1 MEAKRS
7 KRTPAAQALTASPG
21 EEIMEATCAKAG
33 SRAVLTVSRCF
44 KHHHISS
51 LFQDLQRILSCVMR
65 FVHIRARC
73 AKQFT
78 VLHGHICQ
86 VKAATVPPIRVQ
98 LLCPQKQD
106 DCG

>member
-44 KHHHISS
+44 KHHHIIITVPGFAEDSE
-51 LFQDLQRILSCVMR
+51 LC
-65 FVHIRARC
+65 HEIRAYSC
-73 AKQFT
+73 KMCKA
-78 VLHGHICQ
+78 VHGFARSHLPGEGSNCTTHQ
-86 VKAATVPPIRVQ
+86 SAVALPSET
-98 LLCPQKQD
+98 
-106 DCG
+106 G